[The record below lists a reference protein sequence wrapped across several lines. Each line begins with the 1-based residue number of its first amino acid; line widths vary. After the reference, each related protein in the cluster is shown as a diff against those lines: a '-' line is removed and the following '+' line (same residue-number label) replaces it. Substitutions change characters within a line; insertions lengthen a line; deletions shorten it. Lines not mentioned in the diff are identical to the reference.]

1 MKLNRTAAIF
11 AMGALATAM
20 TTAGAY
26 AQAANTDWL
35 YHGGSAVDR
44 YSPLTQITPAN
55 VTGLKEV
62 WRFPMPPGGLETQ
75 PLKVGNTVYVVT
87 TERKVAALNAATG
100 QPRWTFDPASA
111 NLVTLTV
118 GPQPVRGLT
127 TWSDGGKLRIVF
139 GRDNYLFLIDAETG
153 TLVPSFGQGGKI
165 DVREN
170 LRGRAEDN
178 GIYLTSPVMV
188 YQDLLIVNGR
198 NAENTKASPGDVRAF
213 DARTGRLVWT
223 FHTIPHP
230 GEEGAETWPKDAH
243 LTQGAANAW
252 SGSSIDQERGIVFV
266 NTGSPADD
274 FVGIHRPGDNRFA
287 NSTIA
292 LDAKTGKR
300 IWDFQQVHHDLW
312 DSDSTSPP
320 LLTTITQSGRKI
332 PVAVAWNKAAYV
344 YVFDR
349 YTGKPIFPIVE
360 TPVPPSN
367 VPGEIASK
375 AQPIPTLP
383 KPISRKTITVDD
395 LTKVSPEKNAEARAL
410 LAGMYGNS
418 ATQPF
423 VPLGLNQNTLVLPGF
438 AGAWGG
444 MAADRD
450 GVIYLTALNTA
461 GMSRIVDNRQRRV
474 ELTAPGARP
483 AGQNGIAMLD
493 WNFTGYGSFVL
504 SDGTTALDAEKAG
517 PVMHAIDLNTGQYRW
532 TVPLPGRNQGSGP
545 LITASGL
552 LFISAGN
559 RIQAHSTRDGSKLW
573 ETQLPGVTGN
583 GAGTYMQDG
592 KQYVVIAT
600 GGGGGRAAAAAAAAG
615 PPAANGPTPAYVA
628 YALP

>member
-1 MKLNRTAAIF
+1 MKLRQATMFFAA
-11 AMGALATAM
+11 AAAAL
-20 TTAGAY
+20 TAGA
-26 AQAANTDWL
+26 AHGQANTDWA
-35 YHGGSAVDR
+35 YHGGNAVDR

-55 VTGLKEV
+55 VTTLREA
-62 WRFPMPPGGLETQ
+62 WRFTMPTGSLQAQAT
-75 PLKVGNTVYVVT
+75 KVGRTVYAVT
-87 TERKVAALNAATG
+87 TDRKVVALDAVTG
-100 QPRWTFDPASA
+100 QPRWTFDAAQTFGAEP
-111 NLVTLTV
+111 LPGGV
-118 GPQPVRGLT
+118 GPQPIRGLA
-127 TWSDGGKLRIVF
+127 TWTDGGKLRLLM
-139 GRDNYLFLIDAETG
+139 GRDSYVYMIDAETG
-153 TLVPSFGQGGKI
+153 TLVTSFGRGGRI
-165 DVREN
+165 DAREN
-170 LRGRAEDN
+170 LRGPADQN
-178 GIYLTSPVMV
+178 GIYVTSPVVV
-188 YQDLLIVNGR
+188 YQDLIIVNGR
-198 NAENTKASPGDVRAF
+198 EAENTPASPGDVRAF
-213 DARTGRLVWT
+213 DARTGKLVWT
-223 FHTIPHP
+223 FRTIPAP
-230 GEEGAETWPKDAH
+230 GDEGAETWPADARQ
-243 LTQGAANAW
+243 TQGGANAW
-252 SGSSIDQERGIVFV
+252 SGASVDTERGIVFV

-300 IWDFQQVHHDLW
+300 LWDFQQVHHDLW

-320 LLTTITQSGRKI
+320 LLTTISQNGRRI

-367 VPGEIASK
+367 VPGEIAAK
-375 AQPIPTLP
+375 TQPIPTLP

-410 LAGMYGNS
+410 LAGMYGAS

-444 MAADRD
+444 MGADRD

-461 GMSRIVDNRQRRV
+461 GMSRIVDNRQRRA

-600 GGGGGRAAAAAAAAG
+600 GGGGGRAAAAAAAG